1 MITIRSIS
9 KLLIERRWW
18 EKNASEYL
26 QERDKLKL
34 LERMQNYRGEMKNDP
49 AKYAQ
54 YLNKEK
60 QRYKKREKT
69 GEQF

>member
-1 MITIRSIS
+1 MGMS
-9 KLLIERRWW
+9 
-18 EKNASEYL
+18 AA
-26 QERDKLKL
+26 
-34 LERMQNYRGEMKNDP
+34 ERMQNYRGEMKNDP

-54 YLNKEK
+54 YLSKEK

>member
-1 MITIRSIS
+1 MG
-9 KLLIERRWW
+9 
-18 EKNASEYL
+18 KNASEYL

-34 LERMQNYRGEMKNDP
+34 LLLKQSAAERMQNYRGEMKNDP

-54 YLNKEK
+54 YLSKEK